1 MDELLESTIAR
12 VPRML
17 ELKKRIDEDR
27 ERDRALF
34 VCARGRS
41 SFEWYQSTCLRFK
54 KEADAAQA
62 SKEEG
67 SGLIA

>member
-1 MDELLESTIAR
+1 MLESTIAR
-12 VPRML
+12 VPGIV

-27 ERDRALF
+27 DRDGALF

-41 SFEWYQSTCLRFK
+41 SFDWYQSTCLRIK
-54 KEADAAQA
+54 KEADEAQA

-67 SGLIA
+67 GGLIE